1 MNAAMDRVGVVGLGI
16 MGMAYARN
24 LIAAGHSVIGY
35 DVISDP
41 MTALAEL
48 GGSPAGSSADVA
60 RASDVV
66 LLALPNV
73 AALRQAVAASG
84 GVVEGAGPGLVV
96 VEMGTF
102 PLEHKK
108 WAQTELESAG
118 AVLVDAPVSGTG
130 LQAGAGEVVVYASG
144 DPAAIERTRP
154 VFDALGKATYDVG
167 EFGNG
172 SKMKYVA
179 NLLVSVNNLATA
191 EAFVLGAAAGLDPAK
206 ILEVISAGVGSS
218 RIFEIRGPMI
228 VADDYPPAARL
239 SMFLKD
245 IDVIGGFARDLGVPT
260 PLLDAAL
267 PWYQQGV
274 EAGLGDLDAAALAR
288 LLASRETS

>member
-1 MNAAMDRVGVVGLGI
+1 MDRVGVVGLGI

-66 LLALPNV
+66 LLALPSV

-84 GVVEGAGPGLVV
+84 GVVEGAGQGLVV

-102 PLEHKK
+102 PLEYKK

-130 LQAGAGEVVVYASG
+130 LQAEAGEVVVYASG

-191 EAFVLGAAAGLDPAK
+191 EAFVLGAAAGLDPAQ

-218 RIFEIRGPMI
+218 RIFEIRGPMM

-260 PLLDAAL
+260 PMLDAAL
-267 PWYQQGV
+267 PWYQKGV

-288 LLASRETS
+288 LLAGRETP

>member
-1 MNAAMDRVGVVGLGI
+1 MDRVGVVGLGI
-16 MGMAYARN
+16 MGIAYARN
-24 LIAAGHSVIGY
+24 LIAAGHSVFGY
-35 DVISDP
+35 DVLSDP

-66 LLALPNV
+66 LLALPSV

-84 GVVEGAGPGLVV
+84 GVVEGAGQGLVV

-267 PWYQQGV
+267 PWYQKGV

-288 LLASRETS
+288 LLAARETP

>member
-1 MNAAMDRVGVVGLGI
+1 MDRVGVVGLGI

-84 GVVEGAGPGLVV
+84 GVVEGAGQGLVV

-102 PLEHKK
+102 PLEYKK

-130 LQAGAGEVVVYASG
+130 LQAEAGEVVVYASG

-191 EAFVLGAAAGLDPAK
+191 EAFVLGAAAGLDPAQ

-218 RIFEIRGPMI
+218 RIFEIRGPMM

-260 PLLDAAL
+260 PMLDAAL
-267 PWYQQGV
+267 PWYQKGV

-288 LLASRETS
+288 LLAGRETP

>member
-1 MNAAMDRVGVVGLGI
+1 MDRVGVVGLGI

-24 LIAAGHSVIGY
+24 LIAAGHSVFGY
-35 DVISDP
+35 DVLSDP

-84 GVVEGAGPGLVV
+84 GVVEGAGQGLVV

-102 PLEHKK
+102 PLEYKK

-245 IDVIGGFARDLGVPT
+245 IDVIGGFARDLGVPI

-267 PWYQQGV
+267 PWYQKGV

-288 LLASRETS
+288 LLAGRETP

>member
-1 MNAAMDRVGVVGLGI
+1 MDRVGVVGLGI

-84 GVVEGAGPGLVV
+84 GVVEGARQGLVV

-130 LQAGAGEVVVYASG
+130 LQARAGEVVVYASG